1 MVDNSRSREDE
12 SGTTEVEATASAAEG
27 AGETEDFYETEVAR
41 YQDVLNA
48 DLKQA
53 FRRYGFTL
61 YHSLPAARMIELA
74 GQIGFQPKDAI
85 DHYNVAGAAIE
96 REDFASATKHLK
108 KALDLDPELA
118 DAVHNLA
125 LCLEKTG
132 HKAEATRQWQR
143 YLELA
148 EGDEDKEAVQAHLA
162 ELSA

>member
-1 MVDNSRSREDE
+1 MVDNSRSREE
-12 SGTTEVEATASAAEG
+12 EMGNPEAEGSESAADG
-27 AGETEDFYETEVAR
+27 AGETEDFYEAEVAR

-48 DLKQA
+48 DLKLA

-61 YHSLPAARMIELA
+61 YHSLPPARMIELA

-96 REDFASATKHLK
+96 REDFATASKNLK
-108 KALDLDPELA
+108 KAVDLDPDFA

-125 LCLEKTG
+125 LCMEKTG
-132 HKAEATRQWQR
+132 HKAEAGKQWQR
-143 YLELA
+143 YLELVTS
-148 EGDEDKEAVQAHLA
+148 DEDKETVQAHLA